1 MDPESCAMRSLRW
14 SSTERGGCD
23 LQYIYLVSLLICISM
38 HYSVDLELIGLKSS
52 GNRSLNMAAALAN
65 GTNNNSLSNSGSSFG
80 GGMRPAMSLAQLCD
94 LTPEEAPSSHRLI
107 AQWESLIKKNAEGIE
122 AAI

>member
-1 MDPESCAMRSLRW
+1 
-14 SSTERGGCD
+14 
-23 LQYIYLVSLLICISM
+23 
-38 HYSVDLELIGLKSS
+38 
-52 GNRSLNMAAALAN
+52 MAAALAN

-80 GGMRPAMSLAQLCD
+80 SGMRPAMSLAQLCD

>member
-1 MDPESCAMRSLRW
+1 MDPESCAMRSPRW

-23 LQYIYLVSLLICISM
+23 LQDIYLVSLLICISM
-38 HYSVDLELIGLKSS
+38 HCSVDLELIGLKSS